1 MRRLWV
7 AAQVALIGL
16 VAYFVGRSITR
27 NWAEV
32 RGSGATIHLD
42 LGALAAAIAIILAS
56 YALLIGAWRAVLL
69 GWGERLRYPAA
80 ARIWCL
86 SNLARYV
93 PGRIWQ
99 IAGMAALAQQ
109 AGVKPWAAAGS
120 AIIVQLLAVATGA
133 LVTGL
138 LVPQS
143 GHPLLIVAAGLAAAV
158 GVGTLAWEPSTKL
171 LVRMLSALGRPFQ
184 LAPVAAGPLVV
195 SAAVTTVAWVAYG
208 LALHFCT
215 RGLLGHAAI
224 PVGTAIG
231 VFTGSYLFGLIA
243 VFTPGGL
250 GVREGALY
258 LWLSG
263 PLGPAGATVVSIG
276 SRILMTGTEVLA
288 ALITLPLTRRT
299 GDGPEA

>member
-1 MRRLWV
+1 MRRFWA
-7 AAQVALIGL
+7 AAQVVLIGL
-16 VAYFVGRSITR
+16 VAYFAGRSLIR
-27 NWAEV
+27 NWAEI
-32 RGSGATIHLD
+32 RGSGAAIHLD
-42 LGALAAAIAIILAS
+42 LGALAAATAIILAT

-120 AIIVQLLAVATGA
+120 AIIVQLLAIATGA

-138 LVPQS
+138 LAPQA
-143 GHPLLIVAAGLAAAV
+143 GHPLLVIASGLVALV
-158 GVGTLAWEPSTKL
+158 GVGTLAWEPSTR
-171 LVRMLSALGRPFQ
+171 VFARMLSALGRPFQ
-184 LAPVAAGPLVV
+184 LAPVAVGPLVV
-195 SAAVTTVAWVAYG
+195 GAAVTTFAWVAYG
-208 LALHFCT
+208 LALYFCT
-215 RGLLGHAAI
+215 RGLLGREAI

-250 GVREGALY
+250 GVREAALY

-276 SRILMTGTEVLA
+276 SRILMTATEILA
-288 ALITLPLTRRT
+288 ALITLPLTIRT
-299 GDGPEA
+299 SDGPRA